1 MTDTHTMTETQNAE
15 TQNASELEE
24 SKMQEQLQE
33 LVDQWRVEANI
44 PGVSVGIVHGDKDIV
59 VTSGIESVETQLPV
73 TDKTMFMIGST
84 TKVFAATA
92 AMALVEDGLLDLDT
106 PLVEYVPELTFADE
120 TATRTVTMRHLL
132 THTGGFTGDAGLSAG
147 WGEDALGR
155 SVSRLN
161 ELRQEFPVG
170 EVFSYSNSG
179 FVLAGHVVA
188 KISGLTFEELV
199 KQRVLD
205 PLEMKNSAFLPWDV
219 MTHRFAL
226 GHYIRDG
233 VPFVSNETGLDRGMI
248 PCGGMW
254 SSVRDQLVW
263 ARYALSG
270 EHPGE
275 GQPLD
280 ESTRLLMQKPQR
292 PAAMMFEEVGLG
304 WLLTRYGTTQVVRHG
319 GNVSNLQVS
328 EFMTVPEKNFA
339 VTVLTNA
346 LGGGIGKKIV
356 DWCMAN
362 LTELPTPA
370 SLDLVEPEPAAV
382 DAVLGKYQAG
392 SLTMTVAPGDEGIG
406 IRMGS
411 AQDLGEYEDIVWPPA
426 IPIAFLNDR
435 DFAARADTTRA
446 LGRFVTDDTGRAV
459 MLEFGGRTAKRVA

>member
-1 MTDTHTMTETQNAE
+1 MT
-15 TQNASELEE
+15 
-24 SKMQEQLQE
+24 
-33 LVDQWRVEANI
+33 
-44 PGVSVGIVHGDKDIV
+44 
-59 VTSGIESVETQLPV
+59 
-73 TDKTMFMIGST
+73 
-84 TKVFAATA
+84 
-92 AMALVEDGLLDLDT
+92 
-106 PLVEYVPELTFADE
+106 
-120 TATRTVTMRHLL
+120 
-132 THTGGFTGDAGLSAG
+132 
-147 WGEDALGR
+147 
-155 SVSRLN
+155 
-161 ELRQEFPVG
+161 
-170 EVFSYSNSG
+170 
-179 FVLAGHVVA
+179 
-188 KISGLTFEELV
+188 
-199 KQRVLD
+199 
-205 PLEMKNSAFLPWDV
+205 
-219 MTHRFAL
+219 
-226 GHYIRDG
+226 
-233 VPFVSNETGLDRGMI
+233 

-292 PAAMMFEEVGLG
+292 PAAMMFEEVGIG

-362 LTELPTPA
+362 LAELPTPA
-370 SLDLVEPEPAAV
+370 SLDVVEPEPSAV

-392 SLTMTVAPGDEGIG
+392 SLTMTVAPADEGIG

>member
-1 MTDTHTMTETQNAE
+1 M
-15 TQNASELEE
+15 
-24 SKMQEQLQE
+24 
-33 LVDQWRVEANI
+33 
-44 PGVSVGIVHGDKDIV
+44 HGEKDIV
-59 VTSGIESVETQLPV
+59 VTSGIESAETQLPV

-106 PLVEYVPELTFADE
+106 PLVEYIPELAFADE
-120 TATRTVTMRHLL
+120 EATRTVTMRHLL
-132 THTGGFTGDAGLSAG
+132 THAGGFTGDASLSAG
-147 WGEDALGR
+147 WGDDALGR
-155 SVSRLN
+155 AMARLS
-161 ELRQEFPVG
+161 ELQQEFPVG

-179 FVLAGHVVA
+179 FALAGHVVA
-188 KISGLTFEELV
+188 KISSLTFEEFV
-199 KQRVLD
+199 TQRILA
-205 PLEMKNSAFLPWDV
+205 PLHMKNSAFLPWDV
-219 MTHRFAL
+219 MTRRFAL
-226 GHYIRDG
+226 GHYLRDG
-233 VPFVSNETGLDRGMI
+233 VPFVSNETGTDRGMT

-270 EHPGE
+270 AHPGE

-280 ESTRLLMQKPQR
+280 ESTRLLMQKPQL

-319 GNVSNLQVS
+319 GHVSNLQVS

-346 LGGGIGKKIV
+346 LGGGIGKKVV

-362 LTELPTPA
+362 LAELPDPA
-370 SLDLVEPEPAAV
+370 SLDVVEPEPSAV

-392 SLTMTVAPGDEGIG
+392 DLTMTVAPGDEGIG
-406 IRMGS
+406 VRMGS
-411 AQDLGEYEDIVWPPA
+411 AQDLGDYEDIVWPPA
-426 IPIAFLNDR
+426 IPIAFVNAL
-435 DFAARADTTRA
+435 DFAARADNSRT
-446 LGRFVTDDTGRAV
+446 LGRFVTDETGRAV

>member
-1 MTDTHTMTETQNAE
+1 MEGRGKHP
-15 TQNASELEE
+15 
-24 SKMQEQLQE
+24 
-33 LVDQWRVEANI
+33 R
-44 PGVSVGIVHGDKDIV
+44 VSVGIVHGDKDIV

-120 TATRTVTMRHLL
+120 EATRTVTMRHLL
-132 THTGGFTGDAGLSAG
+132 THTGGFTGDASLSAG

-155 SVSRLN
+155 SVSRLK

-233 VPFVSNETGLDRGMI
+233 VPFVSNETGLDRGMT

-292 PAAMMFEEVGLG
+292 PAAMMFEEVGIG

-362 LTELPTPA
+362 LAELPTPA
-370 SLDLVEPEPAAV
+370 SLDVVEPEPLLSTRSWA
-382 DAVLGKYQAG
+382 
-392 SLTMTVAPGDEGIG
+392 SIRRAP
-406 IRMGS
+406 
-411 AQDLGEYEDIVWPPA
+411 
-426 IPIAFLNDR
+426 
-435 DFAARADTTRA
+435 
-446 LGRFVTDDTGRAV
+446 
-459 MLEFGGRTAKRVA
+459 

>member
-120 TATRTVTMRHLL
+120 EATRTVTMRHLL
-132 THTGGFTGDAGLSAG
+132 THTGGFTGDASLSAG

-155 SVSRLN
+155 SVSRLK

-219 MTHRFAL
+219 IDPPVCTRSLHPRRCAVRVQRNRTGPRHDAL
-226 GHYIRDG
+226 R
-233 VPFVSNETGLDRGMI
+233 R
-248 PCGGMW
+248 
-254 SSVRDQLVW
+254 
-263 ARYALSG
+263 
-270 EHPGE
+270 
-275 GQPLD
+275 
-280 ESTRLLMQKPQR
+280 
-292 PAAMMFEEVGLG
+292 
-304 WLLTRYGTTQVVRHG
+304 
-319 GNVSNLQVS
+319 NV
-328 EFMTVPEKNFA
+328 
-339 VTVLTNA
+339 
-346 LGGGIGKKIV
+346 
-356 DWCMAN
+356 
-362 LTELPTPA
+362 
-370 SLDLVEPEPAAV
+370 
-382 DAVLGKYQAG
+382 VLGA
-392 SLTMTVAPGDEGIG
+392 
-406 IRMGS
+406 
-411 AQDLGEYEDIVWPPA
+411 
-426 IPIAFLNDR
+426 
-435 DFAARADTTRA
+435 
-446 LGRFVTDDTGRAV
+446 
-459 MLEFGGRTAKRVA
+459 